1 LYPKVE
7 KKVNRLR
14 ILILYDKKPPGGIM
28 NLKKIC
34 LFLLLSLV
42 LFSMVFAAGYRR
54 PVKRST
60 ALFQKGD
67 MLVTPEIVFIEH
79 TTSFGGNFELA
90 ITRNISVGGD
100 VLLFLEGS
108 GGMVISPDVAYH
120 FDLKVENLDV
130 FAGAGPAVSFG
141 FSGGGSEFGFKP
153 FGGARYYFTPKL
165 AAYFK
170 ILAFIASESS
180 FGGAFGVTFRL

>member
-1 LYPKVE
+1 
-7 KKVNRLR
+7 
-14 ILILYDKKPPGGIM
+14 M
-28 NLKKIC
+28 NLKKIG
-34 LFLLLSLV
+34 LFIVVSLV
-42 LFSMVFAAGYRR
+42 LFSTVFAAGYRR
-54 PVKRST
+54 PVRRST

-79 TTSFGGNFELA
+79 TTDFGANFELA
-90 ITRNISVGGD
+90 ITRNIGVGGD
-100 VLLFLEGS
+100 VVLFLEGS
-108 GGMVISPDVAYH
+108 GGMMISPDVAYH

-130 FAGAGPAVSFG
+130 FAGAGPAVVFG
-141 FSGGGSEFGFKP
+141 FGGDGGSEFGFKP

-170 ILAFIASESS
+170 ILAFIGSESS